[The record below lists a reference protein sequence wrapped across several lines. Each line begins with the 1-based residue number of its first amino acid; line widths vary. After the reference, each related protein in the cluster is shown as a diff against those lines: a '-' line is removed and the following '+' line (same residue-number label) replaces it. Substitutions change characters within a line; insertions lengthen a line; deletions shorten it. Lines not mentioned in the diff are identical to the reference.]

1 MTKQEPV
8 ENPQERFRELSIFLL
23 TNLPGWRWKLPL
35 TLLAGFAET
44 AILTLVPLIGARII
58 NALKDGQWHS
68 FRQNL
73 WALALLT
80 LVQTIISFIHRY
92 CLLQIEEQS
101 GMSLRRL
108 IVETVLHKELRF
120 FEKHWVGDIVSRAIN
135 DSNILKS
142 FLTTVLLQIVYDGVA
157 LAVVVV
163 ILVNMNPLLALL
175 TITTAPVTVLYG
187 RVVRR
192 RLEQAALLV
201 RENVA
206 AVTGHL
212 QSWLSRPFAIKIHSL
227 EGEAARRFRTKN
239 EELTNN
245 SVRIGVLGAW
255 VGAVNTTL
263 LSIPSLLIFGY
274 GGYITLNGSLTIGEL
289 FAFMTFTTYFNAPIQ
304 RLVRTLITTL
314 PTLYPI
320 SARVREFLSVE
331 DTEDLPSV
339 PRIAPVKSIRVHDL
353 KFSFGKEPVF
363 HLNVRTLEAR
373 RGEIIGIMGPNGAGK
388 STLARLLAGIYAP
401 SQGEIILDLENGDAC
416 AAKAR
421 RQFFGFLPQSP
432 TLFDGTLAENVTLF
446 QSQLDKSKLLRIEEE
461 LGLREWVSSLA
472 NGWETQIN
480 AGLATTF
487 SGGQIQKIGL
497 ARLLYREAPVLV
509 FDEPAN
515 SLDQAAQPI
524 VEHILSRPRADQ
536 IVLII
541 AHSQQ
546 ILDGC
551 DRVYQLRPLG
561 GSTRTFE
568 CVEATREQTA
578 APVPELLQMSTVS

>member
-1 MTKQEPV
+1 MTKQEQL
-8 ENPQERFRELSIFLL
+8 ENPPERFWELSTFLL

-44 AILTLVPLIGARII
+44 AALTIVPLIGARII
-58 NALKDGQWHS
+58 NALKDGQWSS
-68 FRQNL
+68 FRRYL
-73 WALALLT
+73 WMLALVT
-80 LVQTIISFIHRY
+80 LAQTIISFIHRY
-92 CLLQIEEQS
+92 CLLQIEEQL

-142 FLTTVLLQIVYDGVA
+142 FLTNVLLQIVYDGVA

-163 ILVNMNPLLALL
+163 ILVNMNPVLALL
-175 TITTAPVTVLYG
+175 TIITAPVTVLYG
-187 RVVRR
+187 RLVRR

-227 EGEAARRFRTKN
+227 EGEAARRFRAKN
-239 EELTNN
+239 NELTAN
-245 SVRIGVLGAW
+245 SVRIGVLGAG
-255 VGAVNTTL
+255 VGAINTTL
-263 LSIPSLLIFGY
+263 LAIPSLLIFGY

-289 FAFMTFTTYFNAPIQ
+289 FAFMTFTSYFNAPIQ

-320 SARVREFLSVE
+320 SMRVREFLSGE
-331 DTEDLPSV
+331 DTEELPSNHQSV
-339 PRIAPVKSIRVHDL
+339 PVNSIRASDL
-353 KFSFGKEPVF
+353 RFSFGKEPVF
-363 HLNVRTLEAR
+363 NLSVPRLEAR
-373 RGEIIGIMGPNGAGK
+373 RGEIIGITGPNGAGK
-388 STLARLLAGIYAP
+388 STLARLLAGIYSP
-401 SQGEIILDLENGDAC
+401 NEGEIILDLENKDSC
-416 AAKAR
+416 AVKVR
-421 RQFFGFLPQSP
+421 RRHFGFLPQSP
-432 TLFDGTLAENVTLF
+432 ALFDGTLAENVTLF
-446 QSQLDKSKLLRIEEE
+446 DARLDKSKLVRIEEE
-461 LGLREWVSSLA
+461 LGLREWVDSLA
-472 NGWETQIN
+472 SGWDTQIN

-497 ARLLYREAPVLV
+497 ARILYREAPVLV
-509 FDEPAN
+509 FDEPAS

-546 ILDGC
+546 LLACC
-551 DRVYQLRPLG
+551 DRVYQLRPLV
-561 GSTRTFE
+561 GSQRTFE
-568 CVEATREQTA
+568 CVEAMKDKPA
-578 APVPELLQMSTVS
+578 ATPELLEMSTAI